1 MSVSVCSSA
10 EPALNAS
17 TVEVAFSHAL
27 STWRYFSVIRGNTMG
42 NTSMKEPL
50 VLVFLSGQ
58 GVFTLESRP
67 HAFIGEG
74 WAAALT
80 SHDGGASFEGEPV
93 LVVPDVWDYRSSGL
107 NGRNFTVQ
115 HMTSNLAM
123 LRVPKEGSA
132 SAATDGDDFVAV
144 GGLFRRPLTM
154 SGLMLARGSTYHFAP
169 ENLPPMRVQP
179 HGSPANRV
187 TVSSPSQWTLRHLM
201 DGRHPGCVEARRL
214 PSKLRHKADGS
225 TACEFD
231 GRVSLARLRG
241 AYHLY
246 VRLNPVQEGQRFV
259 QTCRSTDL
267 VHWDG
272 FRAITIDGLGAS
284 ERKQLNLYNFL
295 VDTHPSLPDALVA
308 LVPTVH
314 RGEACVGVSL
324 SRDGINWTRIAPV
337 AACAVDL
344 PDMSIDAPH
353 DLLRTYRGERST
365 AQPAAGVLRL
375 GATVI
380 FFVHENV
387 AGIANAV
394 RATRSSRPAL
404 RRFSIPVERFHE
416 WSEHALSLCG
426 VCQGPTVGSNLA

>member
-1 MSVSVCSSA
+1 MSVSSVCSSA
-10 EPALNAS
+10 QPALNAS
-17 TVEVAFSHAL
+17 TVEVTFSHAL

-42 NTSMKEPL
+42 KTSMKEL

-241 AYHLY
+241 TYHLY

-295 VDTHPSLPDALVA
+295 VDTHPSLPDALEPRRPRA
-308 LVPTVH
+308 NCAPW
-314 RGEACVGVSL
+314 RGMC
-324 SRDGINWTRIAPV
+324 
-337 AACAVDL
+337 
-344 PDMSIDAPH
+344 
-353 DLLRTYRGERST
+353 
-365 AQPAAGVLRL
+365 
-375 GATVI
+375 
-380 FFVHENV
+380 
-387 AGIANAV
+387 
-394 RATRSSRPAL
+394 
-404 RRFSIPVERFHE
+404 RREP
-416 WSEHALSLCG
+416 
-426 VCQGPTVGSNLA
+426 LA

>member
-1 MSVSVCSSA
+1 
-10 EPALNAS
+10 
-17 TVEVAFSHAL
+17 
-27 STWRYFSVIRGNTMG
+27 
-42 NTSMKEPL
+42 
-50 VLVFLSGQ
+50 
-58 GVFTLESRP
+58 
-67 HAFIGEG
+67 
-74 WAAALT
+74 
-80 SHDGGASFEGEPV
+80 
-93 LVVPDVWDYRSSGL
+93 
-107 NGRNFTVQ
+107 
-115 HMTSNLAM
+115 
-123 LRVPKEGSA
+123 
-132 SAATDGDDFVAV
+132 
-144 GGLFRRPLTM
+144 
-154 SGLMLARGSTYHFAP
+154 
-169 ENLPPMRVQP
+169 MRVQP

-241 AYHLY
+241 TYHLY

-324 SRDGINWTRIAPV
+324 SRDGLHWTRIAPV

-353 DLLRTYRGERST
+353 DLQPVAEELAQLVLAGEP
-365 AQPAAGVLRL
+365 QCL
-375 GATVI
+375 
-380 FFVHENV
+380 
-387 AGIANAV
+387 
-394 RATRSSRPAL
+394 
-404 RRFSIPVERFHE
+404 VERHR
-416 WSEHALSLCG
+416 
-426 VCQGPTVGSNLA
+426 VQGPLGGAVEPEE